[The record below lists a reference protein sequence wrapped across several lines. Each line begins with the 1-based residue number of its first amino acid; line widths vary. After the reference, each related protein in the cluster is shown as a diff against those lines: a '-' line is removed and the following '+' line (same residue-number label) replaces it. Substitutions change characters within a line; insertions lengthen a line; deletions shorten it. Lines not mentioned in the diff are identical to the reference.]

1 MGNGQFDLINSL
13 LAEGKYDEIPGA
25 LRGIKESKAKTS
37 SELIT
42 LARAYSKCRN
52 FDKAEKLYKK
62 AYKLRASKL
71 LFREIMDMCLECNR
85 VDAAES
91 YYERYLELAP
101 GDAFNL
107 FVYRYKIEKKIGR
120 DPQRLIYL
128 LNEAKREEYTE
139 EYAYELAKQYHKAGM
154 KDECMKEC
162 SEIIACFGGSK
173 VVSKAK
179 TLLSYYKG
187 EITAEELLV
196 EAEKQRVE
204 TTPTKELN
212 LEKLRE
218 DDLADDSEEDDEGE
232 DEWFGSRES
241 KEKPVE
247 TTRVSQKTVTF
258 EPVKTAEDLGNTKDF
273 SEFIKD
279 RNEDAEGYSA
289 YEDTKD
295 ITKEFSEEETQEIN
309 DQITKEFS
317 DEETQE
323 IRSEITKEFS
333 VPDTKEFTDDF
344 LTKTSVAYD
353 AMEQENQKPEKEPS
367 PEALAA
373 RTSYEL
379 HRFDSNVPE
388 DELKDAKVKKI
399 LEDRKIDLE
408 KLCGNF
414 YRIPSIRKEIL
425 KSLSLI
431 VNERGRLFI
440 VITGEKKSGR
450 TTLATYMVRLLYR
463 MGILKYDR
471 LAKTDS
477 EKLNKMKTPIRKMSI
492 DECSL
497 LIENAGSLDEKHLA
511 EIMELPKNRK
521 TGTCTILEDSARN
534 LNRIFR
540 AKEEFNIQLNN
551 RIHLPKYS
559 DDDIK
564 GFIADILDAADYSI
578 SESAFLLLEEKLN
591 DRRPFDMG
599 SLEKV
604 VSETKKIIASAD
616 RRYAPILLKMAANG
630 EFDGSENLVILDED
644 VTP

>member
-1 MGNGQFDLINSL
+1 MENGQFDLINSL
-13 LAEGKYDEIPGA
+13 LAEGKYDELQEA

-42 LARAYSKCRN
+42 LARAYSKCHN

-107 FVYRYKIEKKIGR
+107 FVYRYKIEKKTGR
-120 DPQRLIYL
+120 EPERLIYL

-154 KDECMKEC
+154 KEECMKEC

-179 TLLSYYKG
+179 TLLAYYKG
-187 EITAEELLV
+187 EITAEELMV
-196 EAEKQRVE
+196 EAERQRVE
-204 TTPTKELN
+204 TTPTKELD
-212 LEKLRE
+212 LEGLRE
-218 DDLADDSEEDDEGE
+218 AEEEPENDDEGE
-232 DEWFGSRES
+232 DEWFGTKDT
-241 KEKPVE
+241 KEKPDVE
-247 TTRVSQKTVTF
+247 ERVSQKTVTF
-258 EPVKTAEDLGNTKDF
+258 EPVKDNVSEDTKDF
-273 SEFIKD
+273 SEFIK
-279 RNEDAEGYSA
+279 EKT
-289 YEDTKD
+289 EDTKD
-295 ITKEFSEEETQEIN
+295 FSVYEDTSGITKELTEEDTKEIREMITKEFT
-309 DQITKEFS
+309 
-317 DEETQE
+317 
-323 IRSEITKEFS
+323 

-344 LTKTSVAYD
+344 LAKTSAAYEN
-353 AMEQENQKPEKEPS
+353 AEQGVLEETKKPAEEPS
-367 PEALAA
+367 PEAIAA
-373 RTSYEL
+373 RATYEV
-379 HRFDSNVPE
+379 HRFVFDVPK

-399 LEDRKIDLE
+399 LEDRDIDPE

-414 YRIPSIRKEIL
+414 YRIPSVRKEIL

-440 VITGEKKSGR
+440 VITGEEKSGR

-477 EKLNKMKTPIRKMSI
+477 RKLNGMKTPIRKTNT

-511 EIMELPKNRK
+511 EIMELPKSRK
-521 TGTCTILEDSARN
+521 TGTCTILEDTARN
-534 LNRIFR
+534 LNHIFR
-540 AKEEFNIQLNN
+540 AKEEVNSQRNN

-559 DDDIK
+559 DDDVK
-564 GFIADILDAADYSI
+564 GFIADILDSADYSI
-578 SESAFLLLEEKLN
+578 SESAFALLEEKLK
-591 DRRPFDMG
+591 DGRPFDMG
-599 SLEKV
+599 SLEKI